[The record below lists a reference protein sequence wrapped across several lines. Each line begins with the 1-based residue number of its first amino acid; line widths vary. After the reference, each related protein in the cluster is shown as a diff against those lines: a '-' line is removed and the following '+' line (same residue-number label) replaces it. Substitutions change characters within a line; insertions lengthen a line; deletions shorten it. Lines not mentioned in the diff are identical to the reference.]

1 MIRTSAA
8 DPIEEIS
15 VFHDKYDVLMS
26 LMYFFIFFIHLDVP
40 FHVTAGTDP
49 PTTNRQWPSRLA
61 CWENG
66 VVEEANSQFKY
77 YLQND

>member
-8 DPIEEIS
+8 DPIEKKS

-40 FHVTAGTDP
+40 LHVTAGTDP
-49 PTTNRQWPSRLA
+49 PIMDN
-61 CWENG
+61 
-66 VVEEANSQFKY
+66 K
-77 YLQND
+77 

>member
-40 FHVTAGTDP
+40 LHVTAGTDP

-66 VVEEANSQFKY
+66 GGEEANSQFKY
-77 YLQND
+77 YL